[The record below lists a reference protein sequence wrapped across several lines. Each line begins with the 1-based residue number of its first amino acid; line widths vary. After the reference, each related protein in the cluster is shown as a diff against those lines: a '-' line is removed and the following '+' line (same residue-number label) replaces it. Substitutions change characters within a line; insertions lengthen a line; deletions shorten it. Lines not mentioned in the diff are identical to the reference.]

1 MGGERFCVWVG
12 WCAAVERKHIRAYLK
27 EDGEK
32 KIQIRKVVYGARKH
46 LPTIRSDL
54 EPFSLSLT
62 SLRRQVIDQIHVVSL
77 IQVDVDQFES

>member
-1 MGGERFCVWVG
+1 MFTRILTDI
-12 WCAAVERKHIRAYLK
+12 ERKHIRAYLK

-54 EPFSLSLT
+54 ELLEQL
-62 SLRRQVIDQIHVVSL
+62 LRAYAVK
-77 IQVDVDQFES
+77 

>member
-1 MGGERFCVWVG
+1 MFTRILT
-12 WCAAVERKHIRAYLK
+12 AVERKHIRAYLK

-54 EPFSLSLT
+54 ELLEK
-62 SLRRQVIDQIHVVSL
+62 LLQAYAVK
-77 IQVDVDQFES
+77 